1 MTELQPQISEETP
14 QPSPE
19 PQPAGKQQQLSQ
31 AYWSL
36 VWWKFKKNKLA
47 IVGGII
53 LILFYSICGLFAE
66 FFSPYLV
73 NSQSDHLEARPQP
86 LVFKNMEGQFS
97 LRPAVYGLDVQ
108 IDTVARTR
116 TWVVNKDKIYP
127 ISFFVRGEPYKL
139 LGLIPSSVHLF
150 GINTEQH
157 PDGTV
162 FLFGT
167 DRIGRDILSRIIYGG
182 RLSLLLGLL
191 GQSLTLLLGMVMGAI
206 SGYYGGFTDVLVM
219 RLTEFVGAFPQIPL
233 FMALSAAIPLT
244 WSPIIVYFMLT
255 LILVFINWGTL
266 ARQFRGL
273 ILSLREREY
282 VLAAQSAGASDRRIM
297 FRHLLPGTLS
307 HAIVTATLMIPGMIL
322 SETALS
328 WLGLGL
334 RPPLTS
340 WGVLLQEVST
350 VRAIRFAPWWLI
362 PVPFIILAV
371 LAFNMLGDGLRDAM
385 DPYGGR

>member
-1 MTELQPQISEETP
+1 MTEQEPEAVQAAETGGAKG
-14 QPSPE
+14 E
-19 PQPAGKQQQLSQ
+19 LSQ

-47 IVGGII
+47 VVGGVI
-53 LILFYSICGLFAE
+53 LILFYVICGVFPE

-73 NSQSDHLEARPQP
+73 NTQSDFLESRPQP
-86 LVFKNMEGQFS
+86 LVFTNPEGQFS
-97 LRPAVYGLDVQ
+97 LRPAVYGLQVE
-108 IDTVARTR
+108 IDPIARTR
-116 TWVVNKDKIYP
+116 TWTVDKAQIYP
-127 ISFFVRGEPYKL
+127 LSFFIKAEPYKI
-139 LGLIPSSVHLF
+139 LGLIPSRIHLF
-150 GINTEQH
+150 GVNTEKY
-157 PDGTV
+157 PGGSA

-167 DRIGRDILSRIIYGG
+167 DRTGRDILSRIIYGG
-182 RLSLLLGLL
+182 RLSLLLGLI
-191 GQSLTLLLGMVMGAI
+191 GQGLTLFLGMVMGAV
-206 SGYYGGFTDVLVM
+206 SGYYGGATDILVM

-233 FMALSAAIPLT
+233 FMALSAAIPIT
-244 WSPIIVYFMLT
+244 WSPIAVYFMLT

-266 ARQFRGL
+266 ARQFRGI

-340 WGVLLQEVST
+340 WGVLLQEVSS

-371 LAFNMLGDGLRDAM
+371 LGFNMLGDGLRDAM

>member
-1 MTELQPQISEETP
+1 MAEQE
-14 QPSPE
+14 PE
-19 PQPAGKQQQLSQ
+19 VVQAVEPAEKKGELSQ

-36 VWWKFKKNKLA
+36 VWWRFKKNKLA

-53 LILFYSICGLFAE
+53 LILFYVICGLFAE

-73 NSQSDHLEARPQP
+73 NTQSDHLEARPQP
-86 LVFKNMEGQFS
+86 LVFKSPDGAFS
-97 LRPAVYGLDVQ
+97 LRPAVYGLNVQ
-108 IDTVARTR
+108 IDAVARTR
-116 TWVVNKDKIYP
+116 TWVVDKTQIYP
-127 ISFFVRGEPYKL
+127 ISFFVKAEPYKL
-139 LGLIPSSVHLF
+139 LGLIPSKIHLF
-150 GINTEQH
+150 GINTEKY
-157 PDGTV
+157 PEGTV

-167 DRIGRDILSRIIYGG
+167 DRTGRDILSRIIYGG
-182 RLSLLLGLL
+182 RLSLLLGLI
-191 GQSLTLLLGMVMGAI
+191 GQGLTLFLGMVMGAI
-206 SGYYGGFTDVLVM
+206 SGYYGGATDILVM
-219 RLTEFVGAFPQIPL
+219 RLTEFVGAFPTIPL
-233 FMALSAAIPLT
+233 FMALAAAIPIT
-244 WSPIIVYFMLT
+244 WSPIVVYFMLT

-297 FRHLLPGTLS
+297 FRHLLPGTMS

-340 WGVLLQEVST
+340 WGVLLQEVSS